1 MESNSET
8 QVTINKAQRVLHFS
22 DGVDEEFEEE
32 IVPELASKPLEENI
46 DPKTL
51 TWGPWFTYVAQKSG
65 TKVLN
70 AVDYAGE
77 SLANFFGITSPKYQ
91 LEISEYERV
100 QEEQKKLEED
110 SAGWMPKNGGGDIP
124 LVLNEPIKVIDNAKN
139 P

>member
-1 MESNSET
+1 M
-8 QVTINKAQRVLHFS
+8 
-22 DGVDEEFEEE
+22 
-32 IVPELASKPLEENI
+32 
-46 DPKTL
+46 
-51 TWGPWFTYVAQKSG
+51 PWFTYVAQKSG
-65 TKVLN
+65 TRVLN

-124 LVLNEPIKVIDNAKN
+124 LVLNEPIKVTDKEGDTKN